1 MALRIITIDGESW
14 EVYPS
19 GRVTVYGRDQ
29 FGLVFQRGTGPEHGR
44 RFTRYAPV
52 GSRSADASL
61 VELSER
67 ELRELF
73 RESQPAWTAPEA
85 SYGAR

>member
-1 MALRIITIDGESW
+1 MARRIVVDGEPW
-14 EVYPS
+14 EVYPA
-19 GRVTVYGRDQ
+19 GRVTVYDKDQ
-29 FGLVFQRGTGPEHGR
+29 FGLVFQQGTGPVRKR

-52 GSRSADASL
+52 GSRSVDASL
-61 VELSER
+61 VAVPER
-67 ELRELF
+67 RLLELF